1 MSAVT
6 WTDREGLK
14 ADETQYFI
22 GQNPGPDAWRTL
34 AMAGLHVFTDAR
46 IDQYPDSGIN
56 FQHLTHFGILK
67 QNYSQVQRIRWIA
80 SMPLDR
86 LR

>member
-1 MSAVT
+1 MNIFFFVFVAYVELHFELRSVSAVT

-56 FQHLTHFGILK
+56 FQHLTHFVI
-67 QNYSQVQRIRWIA
+67 
-80 SMPLDR
+80 
-86 LR
+86 